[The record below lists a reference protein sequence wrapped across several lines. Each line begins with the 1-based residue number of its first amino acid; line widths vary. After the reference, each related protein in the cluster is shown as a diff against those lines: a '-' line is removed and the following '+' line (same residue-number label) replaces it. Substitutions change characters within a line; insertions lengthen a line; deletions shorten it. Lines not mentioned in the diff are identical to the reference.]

1 VQHSAVAVPDV
12 YRVAIERGDQLAHNI
27 ERVDQLV
34 QVLGVEQRIPIKIG
48 A

>member
-1 VQHSAVAVPDV
+1 MRSVIAVPDV
-12 YRVAIERGDQLAHNI
+12 YRVAVERGDQLAHNV

-34 QVLGVEQRIPIKIG
+34 QVLGVEQRIPINIG

>member
-1 VQHSAVAVPDV
+1 MQRSAVAVPYM

-34 QVLGVEQRIPIKIG
+34 QVLGVEQRIPINIG